1 MSMKSRRGTSLIEV
15 LLASTLALMF
25 SLAVLQVLIPV
36 GQLDRREEETSR
48 ALELATSELEEVQRL
63 ARLGDSY
70 QALDT
75 LGDRF
80 VTDDRLYVVR
90 RTVESHGSVQ
100 KTVTVS
106 VFSAAPEANEPV
118 AQGRPLTSLWLVVT
132 AP

>member
-1 MSMKSRRGTSLIEV
+1 MRSKTRRGTSLIEV

-75 LGDRF
+75 LSDRF
-80 VTDDRLYVVR
+80 ATDDCLYVLR
-90 RTVESHGSVQ
+90 RTVASHGSVH

-106 VFSAAPEANEPV
+106 VFTAAPEASEPV
-118 AQGRPLTSLWLVVT
+118 GQGRPLTSLWLVVT

>member
-1 MSMKSRRGTSLIEV
+1 MSSKTRRGTSLIEV

-25 SLAVLQVLIPV
+25 SLAVLQVTIPV
-36 GQLDRREEETSR
+36 GQLDRREEEISR

-63 ARLGDSY
+63 ARLSDSY

-75 LGDRF
+75 RSDRF
-80 VTDDRLYVVR
+80 ATDDRLYVLR
-90 RTVESHGSVQ
+90 CAVERHGSVH

-106 VFSAAPEANEPV
+106 VFLASPEASEPV
-118 AQGRPLTSLWLVVT
+118 AQGSPLISLWLVVT